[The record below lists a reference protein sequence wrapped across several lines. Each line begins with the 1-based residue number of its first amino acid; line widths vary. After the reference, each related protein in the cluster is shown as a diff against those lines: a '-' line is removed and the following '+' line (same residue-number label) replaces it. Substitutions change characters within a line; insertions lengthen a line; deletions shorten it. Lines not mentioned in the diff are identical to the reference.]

1 MQILENRKE
10 KNMQSLNS
18 SHTANL
24 ETVKEKLFSTKS
36 SSEKMNDVIR
46 NGIWRMK
53 EVQNRRLR
61 PSQFETKAEPI
72 SDEDF
77 QKISELADFVAEYI
91 KEVGKEQTILDFQV
105 GLNLLNNYKKES
117 LINAKIQL
125 KEDADFGL
133 KTYSALFDVLLN
145 YPLEIV
151 KHYIKLGAANNAIWA
166 TKNNRKIDTDKK
178 VENIILKLDERK
190 N

>member
-10 KNMQSLNS
+10 KNMQNLNS
-18 SHTANL
+18 SNTVNI

-36 SSEKMNDVIR
+36 SSEKMNDEIR
-46 NGIWRMK
+46 NGILRMK
-53 EVQNRRLR
+53 EEQMRRLR
-61 PSQFETKAEPI
+61 PSQFEGEPELI
-72 SDEDF
+72 SDEDY
-77 QKISELADFVAEYI
+77 QKISELADFIAEYL

-117 LINAKIQL
+117 LIDAKIQL
-125 KEDADFGL
+125 KEDSDFGK

-145 YPLEIV
+145 YPLEVV
-151 KHYIKLGAANNAIWA
+151 KHYIKLGAANNAIWS
-166 TKNNRKIDTDKK
+166 TKNNRQIDTDKK
-178 VENIILKLDERK
+178 IAEITQQLNERI